1 MRGRSEKTWS
11 SFGNVF
17 SGGFEGEERGF
28 EIVGPSLQNWRLD
41 PASGLE
47 RRVILPAWRI
57 VVVK

>member
-47 RRVILPAWRI
+47 RRVILPA
-57 VVVK
+57 